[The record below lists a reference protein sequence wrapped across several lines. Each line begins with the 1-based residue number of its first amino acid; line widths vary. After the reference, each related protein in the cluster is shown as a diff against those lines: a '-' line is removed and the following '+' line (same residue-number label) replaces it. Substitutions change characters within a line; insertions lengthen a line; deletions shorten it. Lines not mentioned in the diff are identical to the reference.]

1 MTNLYLWEWPKSFP
15 EKWVGAHHVESIE
28 DESFIYFSKFSRG
41 QDLDP
46 KTIKFVPRVNFEAK
60 TEQLSGYDCL
70 PCNGSAPLVN
80 KKIIEILREIAPGD
94 VQFFPARIVCLDGEL
109 EGYFFLNV
117 TQLIKGIDH
126 DQSIYSLLDLPDGAK
141 MIYTVRKLVLKPGC
155 MKGHDLARDQDL
167 TTNLLVS
174 QPIYDAFQA
183 AKIKGARLVTP
194 DEYYEGLN
202 ALYRRG

>member
-1 MTNLYLWEWPKSFP
+1 MTNLYLWRCPLSFP
-15 EKWVGAHHVESIE
+15 DNWVGAYHVESIE
-28 DESFIYFSKFSRG
+28 DETFGYSFLSGK
-41 QDLDP
+41 DLDP
-46 KTIKFVPRVNFEAK
+46 KTIRLVPRVNFEAK
-60 TEQLSGYDCL
+60 TEQLCGYDCL
-70 PCNGSAPLVN
+70 PNNSGGPLVN
-80 KKIIEILREIAPGD
+80 KKMIELLREIAPTD

-167 TTNLLVS
+167 KTNLLVS
-174 QPIYDAFQA
+174 QQIYDAFKS
-183 AKIKGARLVTP
+183 AKIKGVRLVTP
-194 DEYYEGLN
+194 DEYYDRLN
-202 ALYRRG
+202 SQYRGG